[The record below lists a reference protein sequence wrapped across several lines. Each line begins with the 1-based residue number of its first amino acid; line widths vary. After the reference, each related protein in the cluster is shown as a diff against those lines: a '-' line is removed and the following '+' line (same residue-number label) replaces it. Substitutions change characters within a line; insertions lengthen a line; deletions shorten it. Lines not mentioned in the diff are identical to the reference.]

1 MPEEPC
7 QCPDCQRFY
16 REHDRLIREFPTL
29 RQQQELNWAALQSF
43 RTLSGRVLEDL
54 QKQQGA
60 RQQQDQAAANAR
72 GPAASADESS
82 DGLQQAM
89 ADLENINAHLFSIE
103 ALMERVFDV
112 RVPEEIEQKF
122 RELAGELAPDPL
134 NVDRL
139 RLNRLLHQTPD
150 LPRPQLKQASRCVA
164 DKGGQSFPPRP
175 FGITTVEKSPH
186 QDKAVAS
193 S

>member
-1 MPEEPC
+1 M
-7 QCPDCQRFY
+7 
-16 REHDRLIREFPTL
+16 IRESPTL

-54 QKQQGA
+54 QKQHGS
-60 RQQQDQAAANAR
+60 RQTADAAAAK
-72 GPAASADESS
+72 PAAAGVPVPEESG
-82 DGLQQAM
+82 DALQQAI

-150 LPRPQLKQASRCVA
+150 LPDRS
-164 DKGGQSFPPRP
+164 
-175 FGITTVEKSPH
+175 
-186 QDKAVAS
+186 
-193 S
+193 

>member
-29 RQQQELNWAALQSF
+29 RQQQELSWAALQSF
-43 RTLSGRVLEDL
+43 RTLSGRVLEEL
-54 QKQQGA
+54 QKQHGA
-60 RQQQDQAAANAR
+60 RRPVSEPSSGNAGSDTVFSSVGGSTDDAN
-72 GPAASADESS
+72 P
-82 DGLQQAM
+82 DGIHQAM
-89 ADLENINAHLFSIE
+89 VDLENINAHLFSIE

-112 RVPEEIEQKF
+112 RVPEDIEQKF

-134 NVDRL
+134 NIDRL

-150 LPRPQLKQASRCVA
+150 LPDRS
-164 DKGGQSFPPRP
+164 
-175 FGITTVEKSPH
+175 
-186 QDKAVAS
+186 
-193 S
+193 

>member
-29 RQQQELNWAALQSF
+29 RQQQELSWAALQSF

-54 QKQQGA
+54 QKQHGSKMNEHLPKQ
-60 RQQQDQAAANAR
+60 
-72 GPAASADESS
+72 PSS
-82 DGLQQAM
+82 GGIDDPIDATQQAI
-89 ADLENINAHLFSIE
+89 AELENINAHLFSIE
-103 ALMERVFDV
+103 VLMERIFDV
-112 RVPEEIEQKF
+112 KVPEPVEQKF

-134 NVDRL
+134 NADRL

-150 LPRPQLKQASRCVA
+150 LPDRN
-164 DKGGQSFPPRP
+164 
-175 FGITTVEKSPH
+175 
-186 QDKAVAS
+186 
-193 S
+193 